1 MIRTTLNW
9 TVKNLKS
16 MYDGKHTLQM
26 DHVIQRQSGQW
37 DGDRLK
43 KSLLIHSIF
52 ANYPVP
58 PVYCLKEAISEKD
71 YSYSILDGKQRL
83 TTIFDYIDGRYP
95 LDTETPSVTIDD
107 TVYELG
113 GKYFTDLDTECQQEL
128 LRFKFTIYGFE
139 DADDDLIEE
148 IFFRLNNSTP
158 LSKPQKAMPLCGV
171 ENAKFIKSIL
181 SDRFFSEICQFSA
194 LQRRKSDDMCTL
206 LQAMMLLDN
215 RYEGYEFSSISAD
228 EIMRYAASIK
238 NNYSEEQKN
247 RLYDI
252 IDYLEKV
259 FPEKDKLLKKINIPI
274 VMLAADTAMGDSYDS
289 VKNLYRVGPMY
300 FRQWFSYFFT
310 ECYEEYKQYCSSGS
324 IKKEKTLKRIEIMEA
339 SLVGYFELEE
349 ADKAEQEPSL
359 PKEDAPADE
368 SALTEECVSAG
379 ESVLA
384 NENVSVD
391 ESVLADEDASADE
404 SAPTKED
411 SSPKEP
417 TLPDASEPSIDAG
430 LAESNPTANETE
442 NAVIEENADSSK
454 DTGYASVAEDA
465 ASYTASDQTAYSK
478 TSEVEEPP
486 EEFTQDTE

>member
-1 MIRTTLNW
+1 MIKTTLNW

-43 KSLLIHSIF
+43 KSLLIHSIL
-52 ANYPVP
+52 ASYPVP
-58 PVYCLKEAISEKD
+58 PVYCLKEAISDKD

-83 TTIFDYIDGRYP
+83 TSIFDFIDGRYP

-113 GKYFTDLDTECQQEL
+113 GKYFTDLDIECQQEL

-206 LQAMMLLDN
+206 LQGMMLLDN
-215 RYEGYEFSSISAD
+215 RYEGYEFTSISAD

-259 FPEKDKLLKKINIPI
+259 FPEKDKMLKKINIPI
-274 VMLAADTAMGDSYDS
+274 VMLAADTAMGDGYDS
-289 VKNLYRVGPMY
+289 LKNVYRVGPMY
-300 FRQWFSYFFT
+300 FRQWFSYFFD
-310 ECYEEYKQYCSSGS
+310 ECYEDYKLYCSSGS

-339 SLVGYFELEE
+339 SLVSYFELEGT
-349 ADKAEQEPSL
+349 DKTEETEQDTSLSGEDVSPAE
-359 PKEDAPADE
+359 E
-368 SALTEECVSAG
+368 SALT
-379 ESVLA
+379 
-384 NENVSVD
+384 D
-391 ESVLADEDASADE
+391 
-404 SAPTKED
+404 D
-411 SSPKEP
+411 STSL
-417 TLPDASEPSIDAG
+417 TDAG
-430 LAESNPTANETE
+430 LAEIDPPADETE
-442 NAVIEENADSSK
+442 STAIGDNADYTS
-454 DTGYASVAEDA
+454 ASEGTV
-465 ASYTASDQTAYSK
+465 SYTAPEQTGVSGTEAA
-478 TSEVEEPP
+478 EEPP
-486 EEFTQDTE
+486 DEPLQDTQ

>member
-171 ENAKFIKSIL
+171 ENAKFIKSLL

-259 FPEKDKLLKKINIPI
+259 FPEKDKMLKKINIPI
-274 VMLAADTAMGDSYDS
+274 VMLAADTAMGDGYDS

-300 FRQWFSYFFT
+300 FRQWFSYFFA

-324 IKKEKTLKRIEIMEA
+324 IKKEKTLKRIEIMET

-349 ADKAEQEPSL
+349 TGKAEQDTAL

-368 SALTEECVSAG
+368 SAVTEEAVST
-379 ESVLA
+379 
-384 NENVSVD
+384 D
-391 ESVLADEDASADE
+391 ESSSAE
-404 SAPTKED
+404 GD
-411 SSPKEP
+411 SSPDEP
-417 TLPDASEPSIDAG
+417 APSDDSEPSMDAG
-430 LAESNPTANETE
+430 LAESDPPANEADNAAIAE
-442 NAVIEENADSSK
+442 NSDNDK
-454 DTGYASVAEDA
+454 DAGYTSASEDA
-465 ASYTASDQTAYSK
+465 ASYTASDQTEYSE
-478 TSEVEEPP
+478 TSEAEEPP
-486 EEFTQDTE
+486 EEPTQDTE

>member
-1 MIRTTLNW
+1 MIKTTLNW

-43 KSLLIHSIF
+43 KSLLIHSIL

-83 TTIFDYIDGRYP
+83 TTIFDFIDGRYP
-95 LDTETPSVTIDD
+95 LDTETPAVTIEDA
-107 TVYELG
+107 VYELG
-113 GKYFTDLDTECQQEL
+113 GKYFTDLDIECQQEL

-206 LQAMMLLDN
+206 LQGMMLLDN

-259 FPEKDKLLKKINIPI
+259 FPEKDKMLKKINIPI
-274 VMLAADTAMGDSYDS
+274 VMLAADTAMGDGYDS
-289 VKNLYRVGPMY
+289 LKNVYRVGPMY
-300 FRQWFSYFFT
+300 FRQWFSYFFD
-310 ECYEEYKQYCSSGS
+310 ECYEDYKQYCSSGS

-339 SLVGYFELEE
+339 SLVSYFELEGT
-349 ADKAEQEPSL
+349 DKTEETEQDTSL
-359 PKEDAPADE
+359 SREDASPAEE
-368 SALTEECVSAG
+368 SALT
-379 ESVLA
+379 
-384 NENVSVD
+384 D
-391 ESVLADEDASADE
+391 
-404 SAPTKED
+404 D
-411 SSPKEP
+411 STPL
-417 TLPDASEPSIDAG
+417 TDAG
-430 LAESNPTANETE
+430 LTEIDPPADETE
-442 NAVIEENADSSK
+442 SAAIEENA
-454 DTGYASVAEDA
+454 GYASVAEET
-465 ASYTASDQTAYSK
+465 ASYTAPEQTGV
-478 TSEVEEPP
+478 SETEAAEEPP
-486 EEFTQDTE
+486 DGPIQDTQ

>member
-1 MIRTTLNW
+1 MIKTTLNW

-16 MYDGKHTLQM
+16 MNDEKHTL
-26 DHVIQRQSGQW
+26 DFSHPIQRQSGQW

-58 PVYCLKEAISEKD
+58 PIYCLKEAISEKD

-83 TTIFDYIDGRYP
+83 TTIFDFIDGRYP
-95 LDTETPSVTIDD
+95 LDAETPSVTIDD

-113 GKYFTDLDTECQQEL
+113 SKYFTDLDNECQQEL

-228 EIMRYAASIK
+228 EIMRYASHIK
-238 NNYSEEQKN
+238 KNYSEEQKN

-252 IDYLEKV
+252 IDYLEKA
-259 FPEKDKLLKKINIPI
+259 FPEKDKMLKKINIPI
-274 VMLAADTAMGDSYDS
+274 VMLAADTAMGNDYDPI
-289 VKNLYRVGPMY
+289 KNSYRVGPMY
-300 FRQWFSYFFT
+300 FRHWFIVFFE

-339 SLVGYFELEE
+339 FLIEYFELG
-349 ADKAEQEPSL
+349 DTDTDEQPNQ
-359 PKEDAPADE
+359 DAAQSDDSTP
-368 SALTEECVSAG
+368 
-379 ESVLA
+379 
-384 NENVSVD
+384 
-391 ESVLADEDASADE
+391 LADASTVE
-404 SAPTKED
+404 NNLSVE
-411 SSPKEP
+411 
-417 TLPDASEPSIDAG
+417 
-430 LAESNPTANETE
+430 NETE
-442 NAVIEENADSSK
+442 NAVVEENVDNNK
-454 DTGYASVAEDA
+454 DAGYASASEDT
-465 ASYTASDQTAYSK
+465 ASYTSSEQTKFSGK
-478 TSEVEEPP
+478 SEVEEPP
-486 EEFTQDTE
+486 EEFTHGTE

>member
-1 MIRTTLNW
+1 MIKTTLSW

-58 PVYCLKEAISEKD
+58 PVYCLKEAISDKD

-83 TTIFDYIDGRYP
+83 TTIFDFIDGRYP

-113 GKYFTDLDTECQQEL
+113 GKYFTDLDIECQQEL

-215 RYEGYEFSSISAD
+215 RYEGYEFTSISAD

-259 FPEKDKLLKKINIPI
+259 FPEKDKMLKKINIPI
-274 VMLAADTAMGDSYDS
+274 VMLAADTAMGEGYDS
-289 VKNLYRVGPMY
+289 LKNLYRVGPMY
-300 FRQWFSYFFT
+300 FRQWFSYFFD
-310 ECYEEYKQYCSSGS
+310 ECYEDYKLYCSSGS
-324 IKKEKTLKRIEIMEA
+324 IKKEKTIKRIEIMEA
-339 SLVGYFELEE
+339 SLVSYFELEGT
-349 ADKAEQEPSL
+349 DKTEKTEQDTPLSEDDTSPAE
-359 PKEDAPADE
+359 E
-368 SALTEECVSAG
+368 SALT
-379 ESVLA
+379 
-384 NENVSVD
+384 D
-391 ESVLADEDASADE
+391 
-404 SAPTKED
+404 D
-411 SSPKEP
+411 STPL
-417 TLPDASEPSIDAG
+417 TDAG
-430 LAESNPTANETE
+430 LTKNDHPADETE
-442 NAVIEENADSSK
+442 STAIGDNTD
-454 DTGYASVAEDA
+454 YASASEDT
-465 ASYTASDQTAYSK
+465 ASYTAPDQTGV
-478 TSEVEEPP
+478 SETEAVEEPP
-486 EEFTQDTE
+486 DEPLQDTQ

>member
-1 MIRTTLNW
+1 MIKTTLNW

-26 DHVIQRQSGQW
+26 DHVIQRQGLQW
-37 DGDRLK
+37 MDDRLK
-43 KSLLIHSIF
+43 RSLLIHSIL

-58 PVYCLKEAISEKD
+58 PVYCLKESISEKD

-83 TTIFDYIDGRYP
+83 TTTFDFIDGRYP

-113 GKYFTDLDTECQQEL
+113 GKYFTDLDVECQQEL

-215 RYEGYEFSSISAD
+215 KYEGYEFSSISAD

-259 FPEKDKLLKKINIPI
+259 FPEKDKMLKKINIPI
-274 VMLAADTAMGDSYDS
+274 VMLAADTAMGDGYDS
-289 VKNLYRVGPMY
+289 LKNLYRVGPMY
-300 FRQWFSYFFT
+300 FRQWFSYFFS
-310 ECYEEYKQYCSSGS
+310 ECYEEYKLYCSSGS

-339 SLVGYFELEE
+339 SLVKYFELEE
-349 ADKAEQEPSL
+349 TGEAEQDTALS
-359 PKEDAPADE
+359 KEDAPADE
-368 SALTEECVSAG
+368 S
-379 ESVLA
+379 
-384 NENVSVD
+384 
-391 ESVLADEDASADE
+391 VLADEDSPVDE
-404 SAPTKED
+404 SALTKED
-411 SSPKEP
+411 SSLGEAAP
-417 TLPDASEPSIDAG
+417 TDDSTPLTDAG
-430 LAESNPTANETE
+430 LTESDPPADETE
-442 NAVIEENADSSK
+442 SAAIGDNVGCVSASE
-454 DTGYASVAEDA
+454 DT
-465 ASYTASDQTAYSK
+465 ASYTASEQTGASG
-478 TSEVEEPP
+478 TEAAEEPP
-486 EEFTQDTE
+486 DEPTQDTK

>member
-9 TVKNLKS
+9 TVKNLKN
-16 MYDGKHTLQM
+16 MYDGKNTLQM

-37 DGDRLK
+37 EGDKLK
-43 KSLLIHSIF
+43 KSLLIHSLL

-58 PVYCLKEAISEKD
+58 PIYCLKEAAGGKD

-83 TTIFDYIDGRYP
+83 TTIFDFIDGRYP

-215 RYEGYEFSSISAD
+215 RYGSYEFSSISAD

-259 FPEKDKLLKKINIPI
+259 FPEKDKMLKKINIPI
-274 VMLAADTAMGDSYDS
+274 IMLAADTAMGDGYDS
-289 VKNLYRVGPMY
+289 LKNLYRVGPMY
-300 FRQWFSYFFT
+300 FRQWFSYFFN

-324 IKKEKTLKRIEIMEA
+324 IKKEKTLRRIEIMEA
-339 SLVGYFELEE
+339 SLVSYFELAETGKIEE
-349 ADKAEQEPSL
+349 TKQDTPLSEDDTSPAE
-359 PKEDAPADE
+359 E
-368 SALTEECVSAG
+368 SALT
-379 ESVLA
+379 
-384 NENVSVD
+384 D
-391 ESVLADEDASADE
+391 
-404 SAPTKED
+404 D
-411 SSPKEP
+411 STPL
-417 TLPDASEPSIDAG
+417 TDAG
-430 LAESNPTANETE
+430 LTESNPPADETE
-442 NAVIEENADSSK
+442 SAAIGDNAN
-454 DTGYASVAEDA
+454 YASVAEDT
-465 ASYTASDQTAYSK
+465 ASYSAPEQTGVSGTETA
-478 TSEVEEPP
+478 EEPP
-486 EEFTQDTE
+486 DEPLQDTQ

>member
-1 MIRTTLNW
+1 MIKTTLNW

-43 KSLLIHSIF
+43 KSLLIHSIL

-58 PVYCLKEAISEKD
+58 PVYCLKEAISDKD

-83 TTIFDYIDGRYP
+83 TTTFDFIDGRYP
-95 LDTETPSVTIDD
+95 LDTETPAVIIDD

-113 GKYFTDLDTECQQEL
+113 GKYFTDLDIECQQEL

-206 LQAMMLLDN
+206 LQGMMLLDN
-215 RYEGYEFSSISAD
+215 RYEGYEFTSISAD

-274 VMLAADTAMGDSYDS
+274 VMLAADTAMGDGYDS
-289 VKNLYRVGPMY
+289 LKNLYRVGPMY
-300 FRQWFSYFFT
+300 FRQWFSYFFA
-310 ECYEEYKQYCSSGS
+310 ECYEDYKQYCSSGS
-324 IKKEKTLKRIEIMEA
+324 IKKEKTLKRIEIMET
-339 SLVGYFELEE
+339 SLSDYFELEE
-349 ADKAEQEPSL
+349 TDKAEQAASLSTEDSPIDEP
-359 PKEDAPADE
+359 
-368 SALTEECVSAG
+368 ALTEE
-379 ESVLA
+379 
-384 NENVSVD
+384 
-391 ESVLADEDASADE
+391 
-404 SAPTKED
+404 D
-411 SSPKEP
+411 SSPEETAP
-417 TLPDASEPSIDAG
+417 TDDSTPLTDAD
-430 LAESNPTANETE
+430 LTESDPPADETE
-442 NAVIEENADSSK
+442 RAAMEDNAGDVSITE
-454 DTGYASVAEDA
+454 GA
-465 ASYTASDQTAYSK
+465 ASYTAPEQTGVSGTE
-478 TSEVEEPP
+478 TSEKPP
-486 EEFTQDTE
+486 EEPIQDTQ

>member
-26 DHVIQRQSGQW
+26 DHPIQRQNLQW
-37 DGDRLK
+37 LDDRLK
-43 KSLLIHSIF
+43 RSLLIHSIL

-83 TTIFDYIDGRYP
+83 TTIFDFIDGRYP

-206 LQAMMLLDN
+206 LQGMMLLDN
-215 RYEGYEFSSISAD
+215 SYEGYEFSSISAD

-259 FPEKDKLLKKINIPI
+259 FPEKDKMLKKINIPI
-274 VMLAADTAMGDSYDS
+274 VMLAADTAMGDGYDP

-300 FRQWFSYFFT
+300 FRQWFSYFFA

-339 SLVGYFELEE
+339 SLTGYFELEE
-349 ADKAEQEPSL
+349 ADKAE
-359 PKEDAPADE
+359 EDTSPTEE
-368 SALTEECVSAG
+368 SALTDDNNPST
-379 ESVLA
+379 
-384 NENVSVD
+384 D
-391 ESVLADEDASADE
+391 ADTAEDDTPIE
-404 SAPTKED
+404 
-411 SSPKEP
+411 
-417 TLPDASEPSIDAG
+417 
-430 LAESNPTANETE
+430 NETE
-442 NAVIEENADSSK
+442 ISGLQDQAEY
-454 DTGYASVAEDA
+454 TSVAEGTDP
-465 ASYTASDQTAYSK
+465 YTTPEQAETNEAD
-478 TSEVEEPP
+478 EEEKPP
-486 EEFTQDTE
+486 EEANQDTE